1 MIKKLA
7 GKLTK
12 KATKTTEKSSGA
24 TKAKKTKKKISM
36 EEYYTLIAKKA
47 YEFYVDRGYS
57 HGDDQ
62 YDWYQAEKAVNAEYK
77 A

>member
-7 GKLTK
+7 SKLTK
-12 KATKTTEKSSGA
+12 KETKTTATKSSA

-62 YDWYQAEKAVNAEYK
+62 YDWYEAEKAVSAEYK